1 MSNQGLQ
8 FKCGDYNTMEK
19 KSEHSCE
26 NDQAQ
31 ISKTGAV
38 LQNYSTTVFDTC
50 APYSDLQH

>member
-8 FKCGDYNTMEK
+8 FKCGDYYTMEK

-31 ISKTGAV
+31 ISKTGEE
-38 LQNYSTTVFDTC
+38 LQNYSTTVFHTYI
-50 APYSDLQH
+50 PYNDI

>member
-8 FKCGDYNTMEK
+8 FKCGDYYTMEK

-50 APYSDLQH
+50 APYSDP

>member
-8 FKCGDYNTMEK
+8 LKN
-19 KSEHSCE
+19 SERSCE
-26 NDQAQ
+26 KDQAQ

-50 APYSDLQH
+50 AQ